1 MNETAWNTT
10 LNSSMS
16 MGSLTTLLI
25 FAGIVA
31 VLIGVVGFAITNLE
45 RYRRIWAILTAM
57 GTSVVYFV
65 YGLCVVVP
73 LVCLYF
79 MISWLIDFTEGF
91 HIDPIWVVYLI
102 GGYAGV
108 SAIGWFVKNAVSR
121 AKLLHKE
128 MREDEDEHH

>member
-1 MNETAWNTT
+1 MNETVWNAQ
-10 LNSSMS
+10 SSMTMDS
-16 MGSLTTLLI
+16 SGLI
-25 FAGIVA
+25 SILIILAVA
-31 VLIGVVGFAITNLE
+31 FVLIGVVGFAITNLE

-128 MREDEDEHH
+128 MREESG